1 MARKLKFSLNV
12 TTDALLQANPREFYG
27 KALLTDRTRSNFRQ
41 VLDVKEKRKIGS
53 LDFGTL
59 LYEADCEFQG
69 GNSTLGAKEM
79 EPCKLQIG
87 TDVCMYELETSF
99 VADWMKS
106 GSNGDWM
113 PADFASYF
121 YDRLSKTVDDRLEV
135 LTFQGDTEGATS
147 TYLDLCDGLE
157 KKLCAADI
165 PAAQVIAG
173 TTVTVGNVVAELT
186 KVYNQI
192 PKELKSRKSEI
203 LWLVSSNI
211 ADLYRL
217 AVASQSA
224 EVYTAQEPA
233 LNFLGYTLTVAQG
246 MSDNV
251 MMATLA
257 ENYVFLADLVSDP
270 EDLTVIDMSKTIGD
284 KTIRVRSDFKFGVD
298 FLNDDEWVVYGLG
311 CAS

>member
-12 TTDALLQANPREFYG
+12 TTEALLQVNPREFYG
-27 KALLTDRTRSNFRQ
+27 KALLTDRTRSKFRQ

-59 LYEADCEFQG
+59 LFAADCEFQG
-69 GNSTLGAKEM
+69 GDSTLGAKEM

-87 TDVCMYELETSF
+87 TDICMYELETSF

-106 GSNGDWM
+106 GSNGDWL
-113 PADFASYF
+113 PADFASYMF
-121 YDRLSKTVDDRLEV
+121 DRLSKTVDDRLEV
-135 LTFQGDTEGATS
+135 LTFQGDSEGETG

-157 KKLCAADI
+157 KKLCTADI
-165 PAAQVIAG
+165 PSNQLIVGAPI
-173 TTVTVGNVVAELT
+173 TVNNVVAELT
-186 KVYNQI
+186 KVYNAI
-192 PKELKSRKSEI
+192 PKELKNRKSEI
-203 LWLVSSNI
+203 LWLVSSHI
-211 ADLYRL
+211 ADTYRL

-224 EVYTAQEPA
+224 EVYTAQEPS

-246 MSDNV
+246 MSDDV
-251 MMATLA
+251 MMASLA

-270 EDLTVIDMSKTIGD
+270 EDLTVIDMSKTVGD

-298 FLNDDEWVVYGLG
+298 FLNDAEWVAYGLP